1 MRRAHEMCFRLASD
15 FLGLLYLIFGLPLC
29 DRLPLHIARLVG
41 ASAFERDNMVND
53 MSGPAVRM
61 AAPAHKF
68 FFGLFTADDL
78 TVTIPAD
85 TGVSGPM
92 LARSECG

>member
-1 MRRAHEMCFRLASD
+1 
-15 FLGLLYLIFGLPLC
+15 
-29 DRLPLHIARLVG
+29 
-41 ASAFERDNMVND
+41 MVND